1 MKHRRGRNVYIHH
14 LYQNTARRK
23 GSLRYRY
30 LALLFSMVA
39 FTHCASNARIV
50 NETESGGTVVYTYF
64 EERDVLS
71 SAGRT
76 DALRLIDEKCP
87 AGYRVSQE
95 GQLAQINRAVD
106 RAWMGQIS
114 RDGQPS
120 REKRWAVQFV
130 CK

>member
-1 MKHRRGRNVYIHH
+1 
-14 LYQNTARRK
+14 
-23 GSLRYRY
+23 
-30 LALLFSMVA
+30 MVA
-39 FTHCASNARIV
+39 FTHCASNARIL